1 MSVFC
6 AISISVWK
14 NFYLRKLKKM
24 MGEDD
29 DVDGGDKMPQISF
42 IWSLISMITFTEV
55 EWKVFSFSEMSEWEW
70 KKWK

>member
-1 MSVFC
+1 
-6 AISISVWK
+6 
-14 NFYLRKLKKM
+14 M

-55 EWKVFSFSEMSEWEW
+55 E
-70 KKWK
+70 